1 MSVEGTTA
9 SSAGELVV
17 SLEQAN
23 ALIDLIGIRE
33 GYNALSSVIPVSGL
47 IGAGLA
53 DSNGLTGDAEAILG
67 PARTID
73 YRLAIRVVS
82 PRPSIGVR
90 NVRIWP
96 SGPRS
101 VVMRTEAD
109 GAHFTQVDDCD
120 VPRILA
126 EETLLEPGP
135 TIHDGPPWIS
145 ADFVQAV
152 REVDLERAQ
161 STLIDVAA
169 QGPIDS
175 HFSQDC
181 WHKRWC
187 RRAVRAGRT
196 DSGPVEGDRARR
208 MLRHRSHARAN
219 PRAPRSSRARP
230 HARAERS
237 HPGRPAAH
245 GPVGVH
251 DGAARQVVRLV
262 GVAWTLGNEGAE
274 PVGPAPPRHIRQD
287 RPLDYALPLKS
298 ATASSRP
305 ARRIRTSARN
315 TRPAARAMPKPRTSQ
330 DSSTKIIAMAARTGT
345 SSVNA

>member
-1 MSVEGTTA
+1 MTAEGTAA
-9 SSAGELVV
+9 SSPEELVV
-17 SLEQAN
+17 SVEQAN

-33 GYNALSSVIPVSGL
+33 GYNALPSVIPVSGL
-47 IGAGLA
+47 ISAGLG
-53 DSNGLTGDAEAILG
+53 DSNGLVGDVEAILG

-96 SGPRS
+96 SQPRS
-101 VVMRTEAD
+101 VVMRAEDD
-109 GAHFTQVDDCD
+109 GVHFTQLDFCD
-120 VPRILA
+120 VPHILA
-126 EETLLEPGP
+126 EESLLAPGP

-187 RRAVRAGRT
+187 VVLCVREERIRDRWKETGHVECFVT
-196 DSGPVEGDRARR
+196 DH
-208 MLRHRSHARAN
+208 MHAQIHAPLD
-219 PRAPRSSRARP
+219 PRALALVR
-230 HARAERS
+230 ERNAATLDVP
-237 HPGRPAAH
+237 PG
-245 GPVGVH
+245 
-251 DGAARQVVRLV
+251 
-262 GVAWTLGNEGAE
+262 T
-274 PVGPAPPRHIRQD
+274 
-287 RPLDYALPLKS
+287 ALWGFLKELL
-298 ATASSRP
+298 A
-305 ARRIRTSARN
+305 
-315 TRPAARAMPKPRTSQ
+315 Q
-330 DSSTKIIAMAARTGT
+330 
-345 SSVNA
+345 

>member
-126 EETLLEPGP
+126 EETLLESGP

-152 REVDLERAQ
+152 REVDLERVQ

-187 RRAVRAGRT
+187 VVLCVREERIRDRWKETEHVECFVT
-196 DSGPVEGDRARR
+196 DH
-208 MLRHRSHARAN
+208 MHAQIHAPLD
-219 PRAPRSSRARP
+219 PRALALMR
-230 HARAERS
+230 ERN
-237 HPGRPAAH
+237 AA
-245 GPVGVH
+245 
-251 DGAARQVVRLV
+251 
-262 GVAWTLGNEGAE
+262 TLD
-274 PVGPAPPRHIRQD
+274 VPPRT
-287 RPLDYALPLKS
+287 ALWGFMMELLAK
-298 ATASSRP
+298 
-305 ARRIRTSARN
+305 
-315 TRPAARAMPKPRTSQ
+315 
-330 DSSTKIIAMAARTGT
+330 
-345 SSVNA
+345 